1 MSINWFPGHMSKA
14 TREIREML
22 PKVDLVIEIVDARL
36 PYSSANPVLAAL
48 RAGKPCLKLLSKAD
62 LADPEGVAAMFTNG
76 IYGVYASVDK
86 VYRNATST
94 TNPGSLGG
102 SISRYTKQ
110 LQQVGEDKTELV
122 EKQETLRASL
132 ASRFSKSE
140 ARIGQLNSTM
150 SFLENQ
156 IAAWNKSD

>member
-1 MSINWFPGHMSKA
+1 MS
-14 TREIREML
+14 
-22 PKVDLVIEIVDARL
+22 
-36 PYSSANPVLAAL
+36 
-48 RAGKPCLKLLSKAD
+48 LLQVAD
-62 LADPEGVAAMFTNG
+62 CKGF
-76 IYGVYASVDK
+76 
-86 VYRNATST
+86 
-94 TNPGSLGG
+94 GG
-102 SISRYTKQ
+102 ETEE
-110 LQQVGEDKTELV
+110 QVGEDKTELV